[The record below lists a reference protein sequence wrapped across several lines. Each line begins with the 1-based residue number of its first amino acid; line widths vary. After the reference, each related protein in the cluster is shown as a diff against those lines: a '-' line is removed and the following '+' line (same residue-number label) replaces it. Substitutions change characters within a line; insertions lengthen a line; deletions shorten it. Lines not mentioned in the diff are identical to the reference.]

1 MGEVGLKLFSVPFVV
16 WFCMLRGAFWGQS
29 GSCSVVA
36 RVGAVSSHNLVYR
49 DVVIGMQWG

>member
-1 MGEVGLKLFSVPFVV
+1 MGEVGLKLCSVPFVV
-16 WFCMLRGAFWGQS
+16 WFCMLRGAFGGQS

-49 DVVIGMQWG
+49 DVVIGMQ

>member
-1 MGEVGLKLFSVPFVV
+1 MGEVGLKLCSVPFVV

-29 GSCSVVA
+29 GSCSVVS

-49 DVVIGMQWG
+49 DVVIGMQ